1 MLSNFDIELLRFIHH
16 GRITGLDEVLYILS
30 YSASFVSI
38 GIVIVFLV
46 IAWRKKTWKHR
57 RDFLKMLAALVAAA
71 LISMVLKTV
80 IDRERPFI
88 TYPDIEK
95 LSSGGSASFP
105 SGHALEAFS
114 IAMALTLVT
123 RKRSIAVAV
132 FIWAFLV
139 AYSRMA
145 LGVHYPSDVAGG
157 VLIGLFT
164 GWFFCR
170 WLKHK
175 RHFRQEIKKD

>member
-1 MLSNFDIELLRFIHH
+1 MLSAFDIELLRFIHH
-16 GRITGLDEVLYILS
+16 GRIAGLDEALYILS

-46 IAWRKKTWKHR
+46 IALKKKTWKHR

-71 LISMVLKTV
+71 LISLVLKTV
-80 IDRERPFI
+80 IARERPFI

-105 SGHALEAFS
+105 SGHTLEAFA

-123 RKRSIAVAV
+123 RKWRIAVAV
-132 FIWAFLV
+132 FTWAVLV
-139 AYSRMA
+139 AYSRIA

-157 VLIGLFT
+157 VFIGLFT

-170 WLKHK
+170 LLNNK
-175 RHFRQEIKKD
+175 RTSRQEIKKD